1 MHEQKK
7 LTVTSRENAP
17 RPSLL
22 IEVLV
27 GEYEQQR
34 LTNSALPALE
44 FPYNN
49 EDITLECDKIAA
61 KARVL
66 FKDSEDGAKDLFKE
80 SSEERCKFVEK
91 ENDKLVKGFYQQL
104 HSQNVQRTALCFSG
118 GGIRSATF
126 ALGLMQG
133 LVKRGVK
140 LEQFHYLSTVSGGGY
155 IGSWLSAWI
164 HRQGVKSVEQG
175 LKCSSEEKPSL
186 PNPVPT
192 GPNRDS
198 AEPEPIR
205 HLRRFSNYMSPK
217 LGLFSA
223 DTWTLVGIFLRNL
236 LLNWTVLIPVLVVG
250 LALPR
255 LMVSFACWDAPADS
269 LLVQG
274 MLILAFVTGVIG
286 VGYMVVN
293 LPSWRN
299 QSHYLAV
306 LKSEQSYLLRCW
318 MMLNLSA
325 VAAALYWSWAHIPHR
340 RSLSPPW
347 SYGAQWLRT
356 HLFSPLAENFRW
368 LGGVGVWRT
377 IIFFILFGFLL
388 SATGFLIWRL
398 KFVRRYPPK
407 WKMDVLDFT
416 IRGLAGALGG
426 FLLYAVVMVFQT
438 PITTFTPSTNPVSS
452 SQAIEPRNISLNLPE
467 LPAKIEIAVS
477 PEAPAPAKPQTS
489 NDAAMREISQE
500 AGLYVTLAPPLYL
513 LMFLIAATI
522 FIGLASTY
530 TNDADREWMARS
542 GGWMLIT
549 VFGWGALSA
558 LVIFGP
564 VGLVWLWCKFKVS
577 LLSVSTLTGV
587 LTLVGGFSAKTPAKG
602 NDQAS
607 KSAIGP
613 LANVI
618 SSSLPLAATIFGVI
632 ILAALSLATSHLIA
646 VWLPTFGSPKGLLL
660 NSQDV
665 FWHLSVLQQ
674 SPPWLVVTV
683 IGSIA
688 LFGLLMSLFVN
699 INKFSL
705 HAGYRDRLIRAY
717 LGASQ
722 GAKRR
727 PNPFT
732 GFDDLDNLQ
741 MHDLLTDIFRPGD
754 FAPSLNELIEE
765 LRRPH
770 TDARQFVRDG
780 LNPATRQLL
789 ACVFTN
795 GDKDGS
801 RKQEKEAA
809 LRRALADEFNR
820 MIEAEELWEHD
831 EFSALKTEEIQQLIT
846 DQPWVPLVWPFKERQ
861 VFVEKLRINRMLVE
875 QAFAGLIAESAG
887 SAENNETVITVRDPR
902 PMHIINIALN
912 LVGGKDL
919 AWQERKAQPFTVS
932 ALHAGSHGLG
942 YRPVK
947 YYAISRQ
954 QDAALSLG
962 TAMAI
967 SGAAVSPNMGYHS
980 SSMVTFLL
988 MLFNVRLGWWLGN
1001 PGDAGW
1007 QTFIKS
1013 SPFFTPKPLIAET
1026 LGMTDSTHAYVYLSD
1041 GDHFDNL
1048 ALYEMVRRRCH
1059 FIIISDAGAD
1069 GGYSFHDLGNALR
1082 KIRIDLGIS
1091 IEFVD
1096 GGKMPIQPRK
1106 PSEKLFA
1113 KDEDGIGKYFALA
1126 KIKYSEIDEGANG
1139 KRAEDGWMLYIKP
1152 TVYGIEP
1159 PDVQNYAKA
1168 NPAFPHETTGDQM
1181 YSESQFESYRRLGEY
1196 VITTI
1201 ANNQDFEGLKGMFD
1215 TVTAEFTNKPKPAQS
1230 KEEKRQEPVKTPVS

>member
-1 MHEQKK
+1 MPDQKN
-7 LTVTSRENAP
+7 LTITSRENAP
-17 RPSLL
+17 RPLLL

-34 LTNSALPALE
+34 LTNPTLHALE
-44 FPYNN
+44 PPYNN
-49 EDITLECDKIAA
+49 QGIKLECDKIAA

-66 FKDSEDGAKDLFKE
+66 LKDAEDDSKDLFKE
-80 SSEERCKFVEK
+80 SSEERCEFIEK

-104 HSQNVQRTALCFSG
+104 NKHQVQRAALCFSG

-133 LVKRGVK
+133 LVKCGVK
-140 LEQFHYLSTVSGGGY
+140 LGQFHYLSTVSGGGY

-164 HRQGVKSVEQG
+164 HRQGVESVEQG
-175 LKCSSEEKPSL
+175 LKCSSEDKLSP
-186 PNPVPT
+186 PDPVPT

-198 AEPEPIR
+198 SEPEPIR

-236 LLNWTVLIPVLVVG
+236 LLNWTVLIPVLVVALG
-250 LALPR
+250 LPR
-255 LMVSFACWDAPADS
+255 LMVSFACWDAPANS
-269 LLVQG
+269 LLVQA
-274 MLILAFVTGVIG
+274 MLVLAFLTGVFG

-293 LPSWRN
+293 LPSWRK
-299 QSHYLAV
+299 QSRYPAV
-306 LKSEQSYLLRCW
+306 LKTEGSFLLRCW
-318 MMLNLSA
+318 VMLNLSA
-325 VAAALYWSWAHIPHR
+325 IAAALYWSWTHIPNR

-347 SYGAQWLRT
+347 SFGAQWLRT
-356 HLFSPLAENFRW
+356 HLLTPLAENFHW
-368 LGGVGVWRT
+368 LGGVSVWRT
-377 IIFFILFGFLL
+377 GLFFILFGFLL

-398 KFVRRYPPK
+398 IYVQRYPRNPK
-407 WKMDVLDFT
+407 IDLLDFT
-416 IRGLAGALGG
+416 IRALAGALGG
-426 FLLYAVVMVFQT
+426 LLLYVVVMVFQT
-438 PITTFTPSTNPVSS
+438 PITTFTPSPSS
-452 SQAIEPRNISLNLPE
+452 ASSAPAIEPRNVRLNLPE

-477 PEAPAPAKPQTS
+477 PEAAPAAKSASSDENT
-489 NDAAMREISQE
+489 MREISQE

-549 VFGWGALSA
+549 IFGWSALSA

-564 VGLVWLWCKFKVS
+564 VGLVWLWGRFKVS
-577 LLSVSTLTGV
+577 LLSISTLSGV

-602 NDQAS
+602 NDQAG
-607 KSAIGP
+607 KSAVGP

-618 SSSLPLAATIFGVI
+618 STSLPLAATIFAVI
-632 ILAALSLATSHLIA
+632 ILAALSLTTSHLIA

-660 NSQDV
+660 NSQDA

-683 IGSIA
+683 IGLIA
-688 LFGLLMSLFVN
+688 LFGLVMSLFVN

-741 MHDLLTDIFRPGD
+741 MHDLLTDIFRPDD
-754 FAPSLNELIEE
+754 FASQLDLLIEE
-765 LRRPH
+765 LRRPQ
-770 TDARQFVRDG
+770 TAARKFVSDG

-789 ACVFTN
+789 ACALTSI
-795 GDKDGS
+795 DKGNAKGEEK
-801 RKQEKEAA
+801 KQA

-846 DQPWVPLVWPFKERQ
+846 AQPWVPLVWPFKPRR

-875 QAFAGLIAESAG
+875 QAFAGLIAESAK
-887 SAENNETVITVRDPR
+887 SADKTETIAAVRDSR
-902 PMHIINIALN
+902 PLHIVNIALN

-1001 PGDAGW
+1001 PGQAGW
-1007 QTFIKS
+1007 KTFIKP

-1041 GDHFDNL
+1041 GDHFENL

-1059 FIIISDAGAD
+1059 FIIVSDAGAD
-1069 GGYSFHDLGNALR
+1069 GDYSFHDLGNALR

-1091 IEFVD
+1091 IEFED
-1096 GGKMPIQPRK
+1096 HEKMPIQPRK
-1106 PSEKLFA
+1106 PADKLFP
-1113 KDEDGIGKYFALA
+1113 KDDEGVGKYFALA
-1126 KIKYSEIDEGANG
+1126 KIKYSEVDEVVDG
-1139 KRAEDGWMLYIKP
+1139 KEAEDGWILYIKP

-1168 NPAFPHETTGDQM
+1168 NPTFPHETTGDQM
-1181 YSESQFESYRRLGEY
+1181 YSESQFESYRALGEW
-1196 VITTI
+1196 VIKTI
-1201 ANNQDFEGLKGMFD
+1201 VGENKIENLESLLQTLRIGPTPALK
-1215 TVTAEFTNKPKPAQS
+1215 
-1230 KEEKRQEPVKTPVS
+1230 